1 MSSGSLLPI
10 VVGLLWGITNPFI
23 ARGTRLAAKTPARQ
37 FIGLGPLDGLL
48 HHLLTPAF
56 LLPQALN
63 LVGSVLFAA
72 ALGSCDISIAA
83 PVANGVSLAAN
94 ALFDHLL
101 GDRLSSPTG
110 GAAGVLLVCL
120 GVTLCT
126 LARAPQA

>member
-1 MSSGSLLPI
+1 MQTSTCSQG
-10 VVGLLWGITNPFI
+10 
-23 ARGTRLAAKTPARQ
+23 
-37 FIGLGPLDGLL
+37 
-48 HHLLTPAF
+48 
-56 LLPQALN
+56 
-63 LVGSVLFAA
+63 AA
-72 ALGSCDISIAA
+72 AAA
-83 PVANGVSLAAN
+83 VLLDALLSAQLHRVPPPCACPAGVSLAAN

>member
-1 MSSGSLLPI
+1 MHAA
-10 VVGLLWGITNPFI
+10 GITNPFI
-23 ARGTRLAAKTPARQ
+23 ARGTRLAAKTRVRC
-37 FIGLGPLDGLL
+37 FTGLGPLDGLL
-48 HHLLTPAF
+48 HHLLTPTF

-63 LVGSVLFAA
+63 LAGSVLFAA
-72 ALGSCDISIAA
+72 ALGSADISIAA

-101 GDRLSSPTG
+101 GDRLSSLAG

-126 LARAPQA
+126 LAQIQQAAQQA